1 MGAKSRAAGDSVQ
14 IGSLCHQMSID
25 DDDSD
30 DSGGYLFLQNEG
42 FLQSHYYI
50 YIYIIMN
57 KYFF

>member
-30 DSGGYLFLQNEG
+30 DSGGNLFLQNEG

>member
-30 DSGGYLFLQNEG
+30 DSGGNLFLQNEG

-50 YIYIIMN
+50 YIYN
-57 KYFF
+57 NE

>member
-14 IGSLCHQMSID
+14 IGPLCHQMSID

-30 DSGGYLFLQNEG
+30 DSGGNLFLQNEG

-50 YIYIIMN
+50 YIYN
-57 KYFF
+57 NE

>member
-14 IGSLCHQMSID
+14 IGPLCHQMSID

-30 DSGGYLFLQNEG
+30 DSGGNLFLQNEG